1 MPWCV
6 PVFVAGPATGPWAPL
21 NAPNLATWEANHL
34 PGQPT
39 DTWLEGPSVD
49 KAGPDPQ
56 ANGNL
61 SYQQDSTL
69 PARGAAG
76 RKRGRYASI
85 LWDIAA
91 HAAIRRGRII
101 EGITNGNSNDGC
113 TRTDNEGMEEE
124 AYDSDDSFTPS
135 DYRPK
140 RKTARAWGGGG
151 PSTWV
156 FPPTRFSDTPE
167 EDEAGELAA
176 TGGVFMTAT
185 TCSTAPAAGDD
196 NKGNENGNGNGNGK
210 LEGDLA
216 DEDTASN
223 SGAST
228 STLSDYTLDTAKLY
242 PTLDGTLEP
251 KGKGKVPSSPS
262 PSHAPANEA
271 ARPPSPAPS
280 SISTFTPSDYDPRK
294 LKLKESNPPLPTPP
308 QVPTLATLH
317 LTHRDNLSPFFA
329 HAANPFTP
337 STAPPECPWP
347 TYAEYTSEGDQRI
360 HHYHPNRDGHADP
373 FNMKFIDETIH
384 TRAYSAGGVG
394 TGMGIT
400 MGQGMARR
408 FLPVPRL
415 AGTADPRLVKDREFV
430 EGYIPWEKRMM
441 AGERWDLHGER
452 RIYEVWAR
460 GGRVRFEDEEDGW
473 DWLEEGKAVGV
484 GMARE
489 LIKGL

>member
-6 PVFVAGPATGPWAPL
+6 PVFSAGPVTGPWAPL
-21 NAPNLATWEANHL
+21 NAPNLAPWEANYF

-39 DTWLEGPSVD
+39 DTWLGGPSVNE
-49 KAGPDPQ
+49 AGLDPQ
-56 ANGNL
+56 ANGNF

-69 PARGAAG
+69 PARGAAEHE
-76 RKRGRYASI
+76 RGRFATI
-85 LWDIAA
+85 LWEIAA
-91 HAAIRRGRII
+91 HAAIRRGRIT
-101 EGITNGNSNDGC
+101 EGINNGNSKDGY
-113 TRTDNEGMEEE
+113 TRTDNEWMEEE

-140 RKTARAWGGGG
+140 RNTARAWGGGG
-151 PSTWV
+151 PSTWS
-156 FPPTRFSDTPE
+156 FIPTHFRDRPE
-167 EDEAGELAA
+167 EHEAGGLAA
-176 TGGVFMTAT
+176 SGGVFTTAT
-185 TCSTAPAAGDD
+185 TCSTAPAAEGDD
-196 NKGNENGNGNGNGK
+196 KGNSNGNGK

-216 DEDTASN
+216 AEDTASN
-223 SGAST
+223 SGASSST
-228 STLSDYTLDTAKLY
+228 SSDYTLDTPKLY

-251 KGKGKVPSSPS
+251 KGKGKVPPSPSPS
-262 PSHAPANEA
+262 PSHTPANEA
-271 ARPPSPAPS
+271 ANPPSPAPS

-294 LKLKESNPPLPTPP
+294 LKLKESNPPVPIPP
-308 QVPTLATLH
+308 QVPVLATLH
-317 LTHRDNLSPFFA
+317 LTHHGNLSPFFA
-329 HAANPFTP
+329 HASNPFTP

-373 FNMKFIDETIH
+373 FNMTSTDS
-384 TRAYSAGGVG
+384 YSAGGVG
-394 TGMGIT
+394 TGIGIT

-415 AGTADPRLVKDREFV
+415 AGRADPRLVGDREVV

-460 GGRVRFEDEEDGW
+460 GGRVRFEDEEVGW
-473 DWLEEGKAVGV
+473 DWLEDGQGVGVGV
-484 GMARE
+484 GMAKE
-489 LIKGL
+489 LVRGF